1 MSVRSISR
9 SNKAALAV
17 VTAATMAIATFP
29 VVIFGVLATDL
40 LDEFDA
46 DRWQIGTLVTANAIV
61 GALLSPI
68 FGHLTDR
75 VGASK
80 STAYVLLTGAAT
92 LVLISISPTYI
103 VLIGATLL
111 SGVPQGWCNPATNAL
126 IVQKV
131 KEGQRGA
138 ITGIKQSGVQVGIF
152 LGGLTLPALA
162 GWLNWR
168 AAVAAFLLLPAI
180 GLISLRR
187 DRGEHRVSRHEP
199 RSGAVPAFI
208 NWVTA
213 YGFIS
218 GLGTSAMLTFL
229 PLFAQEDQLWRDLH
243 AGWLIA
249 GVGLVGIAA
258 RIGWGMISHSW
269 FGHGMTL
276 RILAVLST
284 LSAAFLALA
293 AADIVNS
300 WVLIP
305 AAALLGAGGVAW
317 NSVGML
323 AVMDYSPM
331 KLVGRGTGRVLF
343 GFLFGLGVGA
353 PLMGF
358 SVDLFASYLPGWTT
372 IAVTFVVAALL
383 TGRIQPPVADTV

>member
-1 MSVRSISR
+1 MNIPSTTRPGKV
-9 SNKAALAV
+9 ALAV

-29 VVIFGVLATDL
+29 VVVFGVLATDL
-40 LDEFDA
+40 LAEFDA
-46 DRWQIGTLVTANAIV
+46 DRWQIGALVTANAIV
-61 GALLSPI
+61 GALLSPY
-68 FGHLTDR
+68 FGNLTDR
-75 VGASK
+75 LGATR
-80 STAYVLLTGAAT
+80 STAYALLAGAAT
-92 LVLISISPTYI
+92 LTLISISPTYL
-103 VLIGATLL
+103 VLIGVTLL

-126 IVQKV
+126 IVQNV
-131 KEGQRGA
+131 PEGKRGA
-138 ITGIKQSGVQVGIF
+138 LTGIKQSGVQVGIF

-168 AAVAAFLLLPAI
+168 AAVAVFLVLPLI
-180 GLISLRR
+180 GLIGLRR
-187 DRGEHRVSRHEP
+187 DHDEHRISRHET
-199 RSGAVPAFI
+199 RSGPVPHFI
-208 NWVTA
+208 HWVTV

-258 RIGWGMISHSW
+258 RIGWGMVSHSW
-269 FGHGMTL
+269 FGHGRTL

-284 LSAAFLALA
+284 LSAALLALA
-293 AADIVNS
+293 AADLAES

-323 AVMDYSPM
+323 AVMDYSPAE
-331 KLVGRGTGRVLF
+331 LVGRGTGRVLF

-358 SVDLFASYLPGWTT
+358 SVDVFDSYLIGWVT
-372 IAVTFVVAALL
+372 IAVIFMIATTL
-383 TGRIQPPVADTV
+383 TGKIREPAGTTS